1 MGQNCAFM
9 HNCYNNCAYM
19 HGYCSIC
26 ISYFSI
32 FFLFHPLFFSL
43 SPLTLTS
50 FVFSHLI
57 PLASTIADR
66 HQSLADQHHTTH
78 CLIKSPS
85 IALPSLS
92 VFLIWSRSNH
102 CRRSTRWS
110 ISNHCCTNPDQI
122 VTSQLADFSL
132 FDQWISGW
140 VGFWSWIGLILS
152 GSPIEYWWWWWLG
165 LRGRERQ
172 RRK

>member
-1 MGQNCAFM
+1 
-9 HNCYNNCAYM
+9 M

-32 FFLFHPLFFSL
+32 FFLSHPLFFSL
-43 SPLTLTS
+43 SPLSLTS

-66 HQSLADQHHTTH
+66 HQSLADQHHITR
-78 CLIKSPS
+78 CLIKSPP
-85 IALPSLS
+85 ITLPSLS

-110 ISNHCCTNPDQI
+110 ISNHCCTKPDQI
-122 VTSQLADFSL
+122 VTSQLTDFSL

-140 VGFWSWIGLILS
+140 VGFWSWIGLVLS
-152 GSPIEYWWWWWLG
+152 GSSIGYWWWWWLWCVDG
-165 LRGRERQ
+165 EEEGKRF
-172 RRK
+172 